1 MQTVMRDL
9 NQTARTREQY
19 INTAKLLFQLA
30 DNAVRLEAENALSQP
45 IQEQSEEIEFVQNP
59 EPCM

>member
-9 NQTARTREQY
+9 NQTARTREQS
-19 INTAKLLFQLA
+19 IQTAKLLFQLA
-30 DNAVRLEAENALSQP
+30 DNAVKMEVEDALSQP
-45 IQEQSEEIEFVQNP
+45 IQEQSEKIEFVQNS